1 MKIEDLNWLLRGP
14 TYIGLKQQTHHCRR
28 IGHFKFHL
36 IFMINVIG
44 YIFVD
49 GKNLRERENLSVIR
63 DINQL
68 FIQMI

>member
-1 MKIEDLNWLLRGP
+1 
-14 TYIGLKQQTHHCRR
+14 
-28 IGHFKFHL
+28 
-36 IFMINVIG
+36 MINVIG